1 MAHAPRIIVVG
12 GGLAGLASVI
22 KIAEAGG
29 TVDLFSIVPVK
40 RSHSVCAQGGINAA
54 KNLKGEGD
62 DVSKHFDDTVFGGDF
77 LANQTPVKNMT
88 AMGPAIIDLLDRMG
102 VPFNRT
108 PEGLL
113 DFRRFGGTLYHRTAF
128 AGATTGQQL
137 LYALDEQVRRY
148 ESEQKVTKYEGWEFL
163 SAVLDTAGVCRGIC
177 AMDLRSMEVRTF
189 PADAVIICTGGNGA
203 IFGKSTNSVVCTG
216 SAQSALYQQGA
227 YYANGEFIQVHPT
240 AIPGEDKLR
249 LMSESARGEGG
260 RVWVPRKKG
269 DPRPAQTIPEAD
281 RWYFL
286 EEWYP
291 KYGNLVPRD
300 IATRAIHKVVY
311 EHDLGID
318 GQAMV
323 YLDVSHIDAETLNR
337 KIEGILEIYEKFV
350 GDDPRKVPM
359 KIFPGVH
366 YTMGGMWVDFDQ
378 MTNIPGVFAAGEADY
393 SIHGA
398 NRLGANSLLSCI
410 YGGFTAGPNAL
421 AYAKNLPAQ
430 PGDGGHAAEKVRQ
443 MGMNNVLL
451 SNQGKENPFK
461 LWRELGETMT
471 RHCTIIRYNAGLREA
486 DEKIVDLLARY
497 QNINLSDKSAWAN
510 TSFAFTRQL
519 GNMLQLARGHRPGR
533 RSPRRIPR
541 SPLQTRLP
549 RTQRRTVPENH
560 HGLLRRS
567 QQRPQNRLRR
577 SRHPVDY
584 PKTPPLRRDCLGG
597 LMELSM
603 LERLT
608 LRNQFKLM
616 AELDEYDRGYLN
628 RLITILEGGF
638 EGDYW
643 ELFYRFG
650 TPLSESDCT
659 FVKEVLEMFE
669 QLTSAFTE
677 GMQIPPGDL
686 EMLTFQGFSKQFES
700 RFVKYAEFLLNNAG
714 TASDLREYQSAESE
728 ARTVERYK
736 RMYSAWVKTQ
746 SSKRIS
752 SSAELKSIAD
762 AARR

>member
-1 MAHAPRIIVVG
+1 MAHTPRIIVVG
-12 GGLAGLASVI
+12 GGLAGLSSVI

-29 TVDLFSIVPVK
+29 TVELFSIVPVK

-269 DPRPAQTIPEAD
+269 DPRPSQTIPEAD

-300 IATRAIHKVVY
+300 IAPRAIHKVVY

-410 YGGFTAGPNAL
+410 YGGFTAGPNAMT
-421 AYAKNLPAQ
+421 YAKNLPAQ

-471 RHCTIIRYNAGLREA
+471 RHATIIRYNAGLREA

-519 GNMLQLARGHRPGR
+519 YNMLQLARVMVQGAEMRDESRGAHFKPDFPERNDDQFLKTTMACYDQTNNAPKIGYEDVDTQWITPR
-533 RSPRRIPR
+533 PRR
-541 SPLQTRLP
+541 
-549 RTQRRTVPENH
+549 
-560 HGLLRRS
+560 
-567 QQRPQNRLRR
+567 
-577 SRHPVDY
+577 
-584 PKTPPLRRDCLGG
+584 
-597 LMELSM
+597 
-603 LERLT
+603 
-608 LRNQFKLM
+608 
-616 AELDEYDRGYLN
+616 YD
-628 RLITILEGGF
+628 
-638 EGDYW
+638 
-643 ELFYRFG
+643 
-650 TPLSESDCT
+650 
-659 FVKEVLEMFE
+659 
-669 QLTSAFTE
+669 A
-677 GMQIPPGDL
+677 
-686 EMLTFQGFSKQFES
+686 
-700 RFVKYAEFLLNNAG
+700 
-714 TASDLREYQSAESE
+714 TA
-728 ARTVERYK
+728 
-736 RMYSAWVKTQ
+736 
-746 SSKRIS
+746 
-752 SSAELKSIAD
+752 
-762 AARR
+762 